1 MEKVAILGGD
11 QREEILIKELFK
23 KNYVLNVLKKE
34 SDFKPKQIFYS
45 DELQKVVKNV
55 DTVIAPLSG
64 TDEMG
69 RLKTTF
75 INSEVTLD
83 KEFFNLVNDDILLLI
98 GSVNQEIKD
107 IIDNKE
113 IELVELASLDQLA
126 IMNAIPTAE
135 GAIEI
140 AMEETDITIYQSN
153 TLVLGLG
160 KVGLTLAWRLKALGS
175 HVYSAT
181 RNKGV
186 IARGKDLGLE
196 MVDYKELNQYL
207 PQIDIIFNTVPA
219 LILDEIY
226 LSKVK
231 DDVFIIDLA
240 SSPGGTD
247 FEYADDNNIRA
258 MLAPGLPGK
267 VAPVTAGKILGEII
281 PELISEYK

>member
-186 IARGKDLGLE
+186 IARGKDLGLG